1 MTSAAL
7 SCSPA
12 AAGAHDTALQRSR
25 VKIVVALLS
34 QHRYMLQCRY
44 VDTVLQCRYVD
55 TDTCVDT
62 VCVAT
67 LCSRYCAKAGCW
79 RLSTDSTQTWTRR

>member
-55 TDTCVDT
+55 NV
-62 VCVAT
+62 
-67 LCSRYCAKAGCW
+67 L
-79 RLSTDSTQTWTRR
+79 Q